1 MAWGYWSA
9 AAIDRGRSP
18 RRNTTQQLQQQQQQL
33 SQCTAVSNTQQC
45 TISSCPQAAEPQSST
60 VCNSPCQ
67 STCNS
72 PCGSPC
78 RSPCRSPCGSPC
90 HSPPFIEIPP
100 PQQCNY
106 SRRQSLDS
114 PQVELKKKTLPPRSK
129 STSIVLRQQKPTKNK
144 NFFDTYEEA

>member
-114 PQVELKKKTLPPRSK
+114 PQVELKKKTLPPRPK
-129 STSIVLRQQKPTKNK
+129 SASIVL
-144 NFFDTYEEA
+144 